1 MSSVRFPANDSRLS
15 RHDSCYDRNT
25 VALPIQIEEKS
36 LSMNAFI
43 VQQKERYLRPRVI
56 VVSITMPLAAPNG
69 GIPALVWI
77 IRERCD
83 MNPAVAGSHSCP

>member
-1 MSSVRFPANDSRLS
+1 MSSVGSPANNSCLS

-25 VALPIQIEEKS
+25 AVRPIQIEENA

-43 VQQKERYLRPRVI
+43 VQQMKRYLRPRVI

-77 IRERCD
+77 IRKSFA
-83 MNPAVAGSHSCP
+83 MKPAAAGSHSCP